1 MLDWVFKVTEMSKLP
16 HPKTVTKQISY
27 RKILRRWLW
36 MTLAVL
42 SLPAWS
48 SPAMAQTPAPSATA
62 APDAATQSLLAAAR
76 SWVAKRQSAP
86 ENQFQASVLD
96 PRVTA
101 QPCAQSFQ
109 MDTPFPNP
117 ETVRVRC
124 TQPAWQVYVRVVAAL
139 PPSAGAAPVSSSTP
153 VSPPSPNAAAMAP
166 GNTPLAPPKTRPV
179 VVVNADLMRGTAL
192 QESHLSVVEWPESQ
206 VNGRV
211 YADVKEV
218 VNQELLRDLRPGM
231 PVRPYDVR
239 PVLLVRRGETVTL
252 SISQGPGVVIS
263 AQVEAMQD
271 GKLGDQ
277 IRLKNRDSGRIIS
290 GVVRGANVVAGL

>member
-1 MLDWVFKVTEMSKLP
+1 MLF
-16 HPKTVTKQISY
+16 
-27 RKILRRWLW
+27 
-36 MTLAVL
+36 
-42 SLPAWS
+42 
-48 SPAMAQTPAPSATA
+48 
-62 APDAATQSLLAAAR
+62 R
-76 SWVAKRQSAP
+76 S
-86 ENQFQASVLD
+86 
-96 PRVTA
+96 
-101 QPCAQSFQ
+101 
-109 MDTPFPNP
+109 
-117 ETVRVRC
+117 
-124 TQPAWQVYVRVVAAL
+124 
-139 PPSAGAAPVSSSTP
+139 
-153 VSPPSPNAAAMAP
+153 
-166 GNTPLAPPKTRPV
+166 
-179 VVVNADLMRGTAL
+179 
-192 QESHLSVVEWPESQ
+192 VEWPESQ

-271 GKLGDQ
+271 GKLRDQ